1 MKERVVLVT
10 GGTKGIGL
18 STATAFREEGC
29 RVYVCARSTSADLPE
44 GLIFLECDVGD
55 AASVRA
61 MFQWIADAE
70 GHLDVLVN
78 NAGIAG
84 ANPLDTHATDEIWH
98 EILRINLTGCY
109 LCTKAALPL
118 LTNDTGRI
126 VNVSSTLGLRG
137 SADQS
142 AYSASKHGVIGLTR
156 SLALALAARGI
167 TANAVC
173 PSWVDTDMAAGRWRE
188 IGITREQA
196 AADTPSGRVAT
207 PEDVAA
213 IILFLASAAARHV
226 TGQAIPV
233 DGGGSA

>member
-1 MKERVVLVT
+1 MMERVVLVT

-18 STATAFREEGC
+18 ATATAFREEGC
-29 RVYVCARSTSADLPE
+29 RVYVCARSASADLPE
-44 GLIFLECDVGD
+44 GLIFHECDVGN

-61 MFQWIADAE
+61 MFQRIADAE

-84 ANPLDTHATDEIWH
+84 SNSLGEGATDEIWH
-98 EILRINLTGCY
+98 EILRINLTGSY
-109 LCTKAALPL
+109 LCAKAAIPL
-118 LTNDTGRI
+118 LPDQTGRI
-126 VNVSSTLGLRG
+126 INVSSILGLRG

-156 SLALALAARGI
+156 SFALALAARGI
-167 TANAVC
+167 TVNAVC

-188 IGITREQA
+188 IGITGEQA
-196 AADTPSGRVAT
+196 AADTPSGRIAT

-213 IILFLASAAARHV
+213 TVLFLASPDARHV